1 MKRYTLI
8 IGVIAL
14 MLSAGAGAE
23 RWRQSGS
30 TKTATAP
37 FPWKSCPKQP
47 QLKCGS
53 LRVPLDWA
61 APQGPKITLHLNLR
75 PADMPAQRVGTLFY
89 HPGGPGDGAIAYVQ
103 DAKLLFTPA
112 LLARFD
118 ILGIDP
124 RGFGT
129 STPVRCG
136 VPLTV
141 PGVTLFPHNESEFQ
155 RMVSHNRAVGESCLK
170 ETGALLG
177 HVDAESVARDYEA
190 VRSALG
196 LPKINLLAVSY
207 GVQVAA
213 IYAQLYPQRVR
224 AMVLDA
230 TLEHDLS
237 DALATAASVST
248 IEDSFD
254 RFARWCTHAPTCALH
269 GQNVGRVFDALV
281 ARADRHPIPVKG
293 AIRPVTG
300 EDIRFGAERGLY
312 FKTPGVFGPSLSWAA
327 FAVAIKHAVAGD
339 ASAFAVA
346 PPEGD
351 TDREYSAQAT
361 LCMDY
366 PSDIHTYGQM
376 QARLQMGRQLSPH
389 LQGASQA
396 WTLLRCVGW
405 PLEASNPRHRLNV
418 RGVPPALIINATHD
432 PNTTYAWAY
441 GIAGQIEG
449 SVVLTRVGDGHTST
463 NSSACARAAVDRYLI
478 AGTTP
483 AADRVCR

>member
-1 MKRYTLI
+1 MNKYALASGVLALI
-8 IGVIAL
+8 LATA
-14 MLSAGAGAE
+14 AGAAGA
-23 RWRQSGS
+23 RTS
-30 TKTATAP
+30 TKHTQPARAIA
-37 FPWKSCPKQP
+37 WKTCANKPG
-47 QLKCGS
+47 LKCGA
-53 LRVPLDWA
+53 LRVPRDWA
-61 APQGPKITLHLNLR
+61 NPRGATITLRLNLR
-75 PADMPAQRVGTLFY
+75 PADRPDQRVGSLFY
-89 HPGGPGDGAIAYVQ
+89 HPGGPGDGAMAYVD
-103 DAKLLFTPA
+103 DAKLIFTPA

-118 ILGIDP
+118 IIGIDP
-124 RGFGT
+124 RGFGA
-129 STPVRCG
+129 STPVRCS

-141 PGVTLFPHNESEFQ
+141 PGVTLFPHSEAAFQ
-155 RMVSHNRAVGESCLK
+155 RMVEHNRAVGRSCLK
-170 ETGALLG
+170 QTGPLLG

-196 LPKINLLAVSY
+196 IPKINLLAVSY
-207 GVQVAA
+207 GVQVGA

-254 RFARWCTHAPTCALH
+254 RFARWCTRAPTCALH
-269 GQNVGRVFDALV
+269 GQDVGRVFDRLV
-281 ARADRHPIPVKG
+281 DRADRHPIPVKG

-300 EDIRFGAERGLY
+300 EDIRFAAERGLY

-327 FAVAIKHAVAGD
+327 FALAIKRAVAGD
-339 ASAFAVA
+339 ASAFAAA
-346 PPEGD
+346 PPEGHA
-351 TDREYSAQAT
+351 DREYSAQAT

-366 PSDIHTYGQM
+366 PSDVHTYAQM
-376 QARLQMGRQLSPH
+376 QTRMQMGRELSPH

-405 PLEASNPRHRLNV
+405 PLKATNPRRHLHV
-418 RGVPPALIINATHD
+418 RGVPPVLIINATHD

-463 NSSACARAAVDRYLI
+463 NSSACARAAVDHYLI

-483 AADRVCR
+483 TPDQVCH